1 MEKHTAKNSYK
12 SPRRLRAKY
21 THRTNLTV
29 YALDISPLR
38 GAGGQH
44 RADRVSERNLPQA
57 ASTMFRYSSEIRKLF
72 RDMPGYGVDTPSRH
86 GKHPSD
92 VPLSILRMTESVKA
106 KEEHYKKTCI
116 RAGEQAA

>member
-86 GKHPSD
+86 GKHPPE
-92 VPLSILRMTESVKA
+92 VPLSILQMPESVKA